1 MFLLTGDYGSV
12 FSLVTNTELQPVKT
26 LMSHALVCTVHK
38 FHFTTLQNCQC
49 FIVFCIACCLRWPN
63 TVLKCLC
70 LIHHFFFNYL
80 CLGTG
85 FLQGQP
91 QKGKVCFDTMAT
103 GLVELCL
110 FEKSPVIRI
119 AHYEFT

>member
-1 MFLLTGDYGSV
+1 MLLKVAKHSFKV
-12 FSLVTNTELQPVKT
+12 S
-26 LMSHALVCTVHK
+26 M
-38 FHFTTLQNCQC
+38 
-49 FIVFCIACCLRWPN
+49 PN
-63 TVLKCLC
+63 SP
-70 LIHHFFFNYL
+70 FFFNYL